1 MMKILLINDSP
12 VCLRIL
18 EDMLKKA
25 GAALEVL
32 TAKDGLEGLEILRQ
46 NYNDIRLI
54 LTDWN
59 MPRMDG
65 LEFMRQMRR
74 EKHLSV
80 IPVIMI
86 TATWTKE
93 EREIVR
99 LVNPDLAG
107 YLISP
112 VKKEE
117 LIAVVMPYLR

>member
-1 MMKILLINDSP
+1 MKILLINDSP

-32 TAKDGLEGLEILRQ
+32 TAKDGQEGLEILRQ

-65 LEFMRQMRR
+65 LEFMRQMRG

-117 LIAVVMPYLR
+117 LIAVVMPYLK

>member
-12 VCLRIL
+12 VCLRIM

-32 TAKDGLEGLEILRQ
+32 TAKDGVEGLEILRQ